1 MVSMPG
7 SRRLDPVTLE
17 GSSVRLEPLMLLHLA
32 PLSEVAF
39 DEALWRHSPTPP
51 VRNPAELKDY
61 IQSALSDAASGFAL
75 PFATVHRPSSRVVG
89 STRFGNYVA
98 EHRRVEIGWTW
109 VARPWQ
115 RSAVNTEAKYLMLG
129 YAFDVLECIRVEF
142 KTDDRNEQSR
152 RALARLGAVEEGRFR
167 NHMITAGGDVRH
179 TVWYSITA
187 EEWPTIRRRL
197 EGAMRTRR

>member
-1 MVSMPG
+1 MGSVPG
-7 SRRLDPVTLE
+7 SRRLEPVTLE
-17 GSSVRLEPLMLLHLA
+17 GSMVRLEPLALRHLA

-39 DEALWRHSPTPP
+39 DAALWRYSPTPP
-51 VRNPAELKDY
+51 VRNPAELRDY
-61 IQSALSDAASGFAL
+61 IQSALSDAASGLAL
-75 PFATVHRPSSRVVG
+75 PFATIQRPDERAVG
-89 STRFGNYVA
+89 STRFGNYVP

-109 VARPWQ
+109 VARQWQ

-167 NHMITAGGDVRH
+167 NHMITASGDVRH
-179 TVWYSITA
+179 TVWFSITA
-187 EEWPTIRRRL
+187 EEWPTIRSRL
-197 EGAMRTRR
+197 KHAMETRH

>member
-7 SRRLDPVTLE
+7 SRRLAPVTLE
-17 GSSVRLEPLMLLHLA
+17 GSVVRLEPLTLLHLA

-39 DEALWRHSPTPP
+39 DEALWRYSATPP
-51 VRNPAELKDY
+51 VRNPAELKGY
-61 IQSALSDAASGFAL
+61 IQSALSDAASGLAH
-75 PFATVHRPSSRVVG
+75 PFATVHRPTSRVVG
-89 STRFGNYVA
+89 STRFGNYVP

-109 VARPWQ
+109 VARRWQ

-152 RALARLGAVEEGRFR
+152 RALIRLGAVEEGRFR
-167 NHMITAGGDVRH
+167 NHMITAGGEVRH
-179 TVWYSITA
+179 TAWFSITA

-197 EGAMRTRR
+197 EDAMRVRR